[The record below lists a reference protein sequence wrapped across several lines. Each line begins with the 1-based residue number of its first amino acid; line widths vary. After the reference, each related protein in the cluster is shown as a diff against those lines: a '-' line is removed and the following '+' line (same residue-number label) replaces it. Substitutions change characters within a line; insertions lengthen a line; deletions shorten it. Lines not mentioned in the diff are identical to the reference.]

1 MVRQGT
7 KSRRCARLTLGLS
20 LCVSVQYLWNLT
32 MLGCSSCVKFS
43 KTVWIFSS
51 CALKFLRSLNCTSFH
66 TTSTPSSVSIAR
78 WAQSMPGTSRCSTW
92 NREEKLLFKATWD
105 DRVNL
110 IGVAQRA
117 IICRKSFNGYFY
129 PTRAFHSALYAFAD
143 VWEHNAISLSTPDNE
158 ISFAHVSLRRQQ
170 RHTRQPTRPPRSLIL
185 SVSVATDLRRQ
196 LHSLSAWWRINYRQ
210 RTQRLHAIKSLP
222 QRSPRYF
229 YIFQRRGLTM
239 TT

>member
-1 MVRQGT
+1 
-7 KSRRCARLTLGLS
+7 
-20 LCVSVQYLWNLT
+20 

-105 DRVNL
+105 DHRVNL
-110 IGVAQRA
+110 IGVAQRE

-143 VWEHNAISLSTPDNE
+143 VWEHIIL
-158 ISFAHVSLRRQQ
+158 FRF
-170 RHTRQPTRPPRSLIL
+170 RH
-185 SVSVATDLRRQ
+185 
-196 LHSLSAWWRINYRQ
+196 
-210 RTQRLHAIKSLP
+210 
-222 QRSPRYF
+222 
-229 YIFQRRGLTM
+229 LTM
-239 TT
+239 KFHVHMCRCAASNDPQGLWSCLLVSRLTWGDNFIYYQRDDESIIDNVRSDFT